1 MKLSFMLRYTAAALA
16 CAGMLVPHGV
26 LAETRLPADANSE
39 NIASQQAS
47 PRLIRDVALAQGGT
61 LRGQLVD
68 SNGQSL
74 ELTEV
79 KLVQNNRIVASTH
92 TDAQGTFQLDGLR
105 GGVYQVHTDLPVGV
119 FRLWAPQTAPPA
131 AQASVLVIDGNQT
144 IRGQKPLRG
153 RLISWLTNPWLIA
166 SGVAAAIAIPLA
178 LDDEDAS

>member
-1 MKLSFMLRYTAAALA
+1 MKLSFMLRHTAAALA
-16 CAGMLVPHGV
+16 CAGLLVPRGV

-47 PRLIRDVALAQGGT
+47 PRLIRDVALAQGGM

-68 SNGQSL
+68 PNGQSL
-74 ELTEV
+74 GLTEV
-79 KLVQNNRIVASTH
+79 KLVQNNRIVAATH

-153 RLISWLTNPWLIA
+153 RLISWLTNPWVIA
-166 SGVAAAIAIPLA
+166 IGVAAAIAIPLA